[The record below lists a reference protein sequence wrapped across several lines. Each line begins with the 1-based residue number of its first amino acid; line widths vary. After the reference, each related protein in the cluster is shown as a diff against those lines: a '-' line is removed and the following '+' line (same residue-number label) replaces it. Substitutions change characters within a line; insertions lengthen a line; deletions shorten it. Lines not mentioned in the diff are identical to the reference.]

1 MARRNISD
9 IDLNDS
15 NLGQNE
21 KGHLW
26 NLRMNQ
32 RVLLITRLN
41 DIDDF
46 DMRVNLMLEFM
57 LPDKPFSSFI
67 SAYVKDRFP
76 LFQRYFR

>member
-1 MARRNISD
+1 
-9 IDLNDS
+9 
-15 NLGQNE
+15 
-21 KGHLW
+21 
-26 NLRMNQ
+26 MNQ
-32 RVLLITRLN
+32 RALLITRLN